1 MTSEYD
7 LLANEEIKNIFN
19 NVSMD
24 IKMEY
29 KIQKSLFDW
38 INSKE
43 WQSLIKNIQSGF
55 LKLKTRQKSIFS
67 RFFEAIKNNFFGD
80 SEQKIWESYIQIQ
93 NYSTSNFE
101 KKYITY
107 IRSMIRS
114 VYVHFVDKVFD
125 FKEKSHLISIMLDNE
140 PRKMKSKIDPQNILG
155 TNFPPHSN
163 YYQLVSIEC
172 HAGDK
177 KGNSYFYDRNFYINS
192 NNTYIIDLIS
202 SYLLDLKENS
212 KHTSFNSDYF
222 RYFLYYFDKSLNKD
236 INELKQFSKT
246 TFFRQVEYYRNL
258 FDNGLMPSMKKKSF
272 IADLARFYR
281 YIDNLVLKLEGDYL
295 FKDYSF
301 NSTLLR
307 SKLLKSSI
315 EEGYEFILI
324 SKFDPI
330 PTSDRWTVIPAN
342 NTLGTTRH
350 IYRKLDF
357 TLISNEDFKNNLKN
371 FIWHTNNIDHIHR
384 FTHLVEFINKMFEYA
399 VKHKVSENETVLLE
413 FITFYYVDICKRI
426 NITNN
431 MKNSIIFTVRSFL
444 RSIQLKYN
452 ISDNQLLLFKELPRD
467 AFYSGNPIIQ
477 EDFTIINKYFYEVTR
492 EYREELY
499 ILFKLSILTKL
510 RPGELIN
517 LERNCI
523 VSKNEQY
530 GTIAYFSKTSE
541 KEKIYATFTIDIIRE
556 IEHALDLTYPS
567 YKIARPDDR
576 KYIFIGPRYEKA
588 VGASEYKVMHLN
600 YPYRTLFN
608 NIITKLYDENLISR
622 WYTPYSCRDT
632 HINNAFELL
641 EDGKINT
648 FELTTITGNSAMI
661 ARKHYLSKDRRT
673 RHYLEN
679 LYEVSLLDVDIKG
692 LVEDSNTSNS
702 IDHIVQDDAG
712 SCAAATCVK
721 GTSFEDS
728 SYKCLTCKYFMT
740 TLEKIPIFEERVNIL
755 KDNVNKSNN
764 KSEKEFYT
772 HSLKLNLAYLEEMYF
787 IRGDYNYESE

>member
-7 LLANEEIKNIFN
+7 LLEDEEIENIFN
-19 NVSMD
+19 NISTE
-24 IKMEY
+24 IKMES
-29 KIQKSLFDW
+29 KIKKSLFDW
-38 INSKE
+38 VHSKE
-43 WQSLIKNIQSGF
+43 WQILIRNIQSGF
-55 LKLKTRQKSIFS
+55 LKLRTRQKSIFS
-67 RFFEAIKNNFFGD
+67 RFFEAIKHNFFIG

-101 KKYITY
+101 KKYISY
-107 IRSMIRS
+107 IRSMICS
-114 VYVHFVDKVFD
+114 VYIYFVDKVFD

-140 PRKMKSKIDPQNILG
+140 TRKMKRKIDPENILG
-155 TNFPPHSN
+155 TNFPLHSK

-177 KGNSYFYDRNFYINS
+177 KGNSYYYNRNFYINS
-192 NNTYIIDLIS
+192 NNTYIIDLLRR
-202 SYLLDLKENS
+202 YLLDLKETS
-212 KHTSFNSDYF
+212 KHTSFNSHYF
-222 RYFLYYFDKSLNKD
+222 RYFLYHFDKSLNKD
-236 INELKQFSKT
+236 INQLNQFSKS
-246 TFFRQVEYYRNL
+246 TFLNQVEYYKNL
-258 FDNGLMPSMKKKSF
+258 LDNGLMPSTKNKSF
-272 IADLARFYR
+272 TADLARFYR
-281 YIDNLVLKLEGDYL
+281 YIDNLVLKIDGDCL
-295 FKDYSF
+295 FKDFSF
-301 NSTLLR
+301 NSTILR

-330 PTSDRWTVIPAN
+330 PTSDRWTVIPDD

-357 TLISNEDFKNNLKN
+357 TLLSNDSFKKDLKS
-371 FIWHTNNIDHIHR
+371 FIWYTNNIDHINR
-384 FTHLVEFINKMFEYA
+384 FSHLVKFINKLVDYA
-399 VKHKVSENETVLLE
+399 SKNKVSKSENIILE
-413 FITFYYVDICKRI
+413 FITFYYIDICER
-426 NITNN
+426 TNLAN
-431 MKNSIIFTVRSFL
+431 SMKNSIIFTVRSFL

-467 AFYSGNPIIQ
+467 AFYSGNPITP
-477 EDFTIINKYFYEVTR
+477 EDFTIINKHFYEVTR

-517 LERNCI
+517 LERDCI
-523 VSKNEQY
+523 ITKNEQY
-530 GTIAYFSKTSE
+530 GTISYFSKTSGIE
-541 KEKIYATFTIDIIRE
+541 KMHATFTLDIIRE
-556 IEHALDLTYPS
+556 IEHALNLTYSS
-567 YKIARPDDR
+567 YKIARPEDR
-576 KYIFIGPRYEKA
+576 KYIFIGPRFEKS

-608 NIITKLYDENLISR
+608 NIIRKLYDENLISR
-622 WYTPYSCRDT
+622 WYTTYSCRDT

-641 EDGKINT
+641 ENGKINT

-661 ARKHYLSKDRRT
+661 ARRHYLSKDRRT

-692 LVEDSNTSNS
+692 SVKDTNTSPI

-712 SCAAATCVK
+712 SCVATTCMK
-721 GTSFEDS
+721 ETSFEDS

-740 TLEKIPIFEERVNIL
+740 TLEKIPVFEERVSIL
-755 KDNVNKSNN
+755 KDKMNNSNN
-764 KSEKEFYT
+764 KFEKEFYT
-772 HSLKLNLAYLEEMYF
+772 HSLKLNLAYLEEMHCM
-787 IRGDYNYESE
+787 RGDYNYEPK